1 MVTVADANQCQ
12 TLAYL
17 FSAPIDHAGRPS
29 TPPSEPPKNDIDYM
43 FLGALSST
51 SAYVSINSH
60 FWNIYEIPK
69 DNGEFVKTR
78 TCKYDTVDGLYVL
91 KGYHESSDRVKTAIE
106 RSMSEGLQDVI
117 SRVKILDINGD
128 FNAGTFDNIPPL
140 TVGLL
145 RFHHNP
151 VRCEWLRLIGS
162 AETVELTMLTPD
174 IAVYKLPVVANAA
187 LLKLRNLSKTEN
199 FLTEIKNKKTEFI
212 GFPKPQ
218 TIHKIIKTWIKERRC
233 EGTSMT
239 FIGDDLDDVEDDWQS
254 QLSSVTGAHNTTW
267 GDITFPM
274 GIGSPNKVCLVF
286 KINSIQ
292 LYITENHDAQ
302 LMSYEDKRPSFF
314 KAAGRFLIAMN
325 PIPWGRTVLRA
336 WSRLATSARN
346 FNCIEAAPKEDKLKI
361 IDFPEIAD

>member
-117 SRVKILDINGD
+117 SRVKILDIN
-128 FNAGTFDNIPPL
+128 
-140 TVGLL
+140 
-145 RFHHNP
+145 
-151 VRCEWLRLIGS
+151 
-162 AETVELTMLTPD
+162 
-174 IAVYKLPVVANAA
+174 VANAA

-218 TIHKIIKTWIKERRC
+218 TIHKIIETWIKERRC